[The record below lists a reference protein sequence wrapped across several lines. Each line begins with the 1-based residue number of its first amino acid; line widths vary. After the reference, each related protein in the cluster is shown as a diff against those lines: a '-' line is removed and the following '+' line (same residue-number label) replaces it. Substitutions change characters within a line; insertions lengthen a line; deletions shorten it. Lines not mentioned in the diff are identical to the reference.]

1 MDFCVHSYEGSEGM
15 KTGLCG
21 VKMELLSAV
30 VVYLNSELFHC
41 AKVL

>member
-1 MDFCVHSYEGSEGM
+1 MSIVTKGQKGL

-21 VKMELLSAV
+21 VKTELLSAV